1 MGEAL
6 IIILDLIAAVAVISI
21 AYILY
26 RKFVVPSP
34 KKDKIR
40 EIAYEEGFSDAVRY
54 FGLKKLYRDDPVLK
68 QRMNEVF
75 NEVGLPHKFS
85 NLLHT
90 ADQAD
95 RPKDPRVRGSNKK
108 VPR

>member
-6 IIILDLIAAVAVISI
+6 IIVLDLIAAVAVIVI
-21 AYILY
+21 ATILY

-54 FGLKKLYRDDPVLK
+54 FGLKKLYRDDPALK
-68 QRMNEVF
+68 QRMSEVF
-75 NEVGLPHKFS
+75 NEVGVPHKFS
-85 NLLHT
+85 HLLHSGEP
-90 ADQAD
+90 ANGL
-95 RPKDPRVRGSNKK
+95 KDPRVRVSNKK